1 MILFDKR
8 ELKILPRLTEAKF
21 FLIVIV
27 VLSVFLTSCDE
38 SSIVGLDVQPA
49 NDLLDVNLVD
59 TTTLITK
66 TVKMDSLR
74 TDETIM
80 QLFTNNVL
88 LGTYIDPIFG
98 KSTASVYT
106 QINLNTS
113 NPGFGVNPTIDS
125 VVLALVID
133 TAFYG
138 KRQISAQ
145 QMSIYQLSEDLKIDS
160 SYHSDNSLS
169 TVGSDLAN
177 YTFIPNFTQWDT
189 ILGEPLKPQ
198 LRIPLDANFGQAIL
212 NNQNTTNLASNTAFQ
227 NFMKGFYITTENT
240 ASLNSGEGNIFS
252 FNVKDSQSRL
262 TLYYHN
268 DTAASL
274 KYDFST
280 SAAAR
285 FSKFSHDFTSVN
297 TDLASQ
303 LSVSPPPQNDV
314 VFVQSMSGTKVK
326 IEMPYI
332 LNWSNDKGPA
342 GINKAELVIKINT
355 DATYELGTFA
365 APEKLMLYGINDD
378 GTDFI
383 LPDLFETRPNYF
395 GGVYNATTQE
405 YRFNIS
411 RYIQQLL
418 IGERKN
424 NGMYLLA
431 FNGAI
436 HANRLV
442 IGGGGNG
449 SAYQMKLNITST
461 KVP

>member
-1 MILFDKR
+1 MILVDKR
-8 ELKILPRLTEAKF
+8 ELKILPRAIEAKF
-21 FLIVIV
+21 FLIAMVL
-27 VLSVFLTSCDE
+27 LSVFFTSCDE
-38 SSIVGLDVQPA
+38 SSVVGLDVQPT
-49 NDLLDVNLVD
+49 NDLLDVTVVD
-59 TTTLITK
+59 TATLITK

-88 LGTYIDPIFG
+88 LGTYIDPVFG
-98 KSTASVYT
+98 KSTAALYT

-113 NPGFGVNPTIDS
+113 NPGFGVNPVIDS

-145 QMSIYQLSEDLKIDS
+145 QMSVYQLSEDLKIDS
-160 SYHSDNSLS
+160 SYHSGNSLS
-169 TVGSDLAN
+169 TVGSDLSN
-177 YTFIPNFTQWDT
+177 YTFIPNFTKWDT
-189 ILGEPLKPQ
+189 ILGEALKPQ
-198 LRIPLDANFGQAIL
+198 LRIPLDANFGQTIL
-212 NNQNTTNLASNTAFQ
+212 NNQNTTNLADNTAFQ
-227 NFMKGFYITTENT
+227 NFMKGLYITTENT
-240 ASLNSGEGNIFS
+240 TSLNIGEGNIFS

-285 FSKFSHDFTSVN
+285 FSKFTHDIASDI
-297 TDLASQ
+297 DLGRQ
-303 LSVSPPPQNDV
+303 LSNGPPAQNDV

-332 LNWSNDKGPA
+332 MNWSNNQGA
-342 GINKAELVIKINT
+342 TGINKAELVIKINT
-355 DATYELGTFA
+355 DANYELSTFA

-378 GTDFI
+378 GTDFV
-383 LPDLFETRPNYF
+383 LPDIYETRPNYF
-395 GGVYNATTQE
+395 GGVYNSTTQE

-418 IGERKN
+418 MGERNN
-424 NGMYLLA
+424 NGLHLLA

-442 IGGGGNG
+442 IGGGGSG

-461 KVP
+461 KAP